1 MNCSVYIFGEL
12 SSGYTQYPED
22 SSSHVLSKLVNN
34 SKAKTQLVIRRDENL
49 MYYSYVRKLENQQYV
64 GLSIVVNGHYIQ
76 QIEGLFSMFEKTLE
90 KLVTQGSVVC
100 FSKDG
105 NIVPSNKRLRD
116 QEEDIDS
123 ITRDLV
129 SNFNNC
135 GQAFK
140 LPSVDYTVAK
150 NSVKEFNINDDKREI
165 VRASYTYGYT
175 YIYKDVDY
183 NTVRVDSYRSVLSRV
198 NKENIELKKKNA
210 ELHEKNQEI
219 LRQKK
224 QFRNVI
230 FLILVV
236 ISCGVGIYF
245 LYTNLDDTQGQLNDA
260 NGTIQQQ
267 SHTISQKDSKI
278 AELNNK
284 ISSLNSTIQSEKDKR
299 QSIQEKLNDVCS
311 AYPVIV
317 TKCEVSS
324 SQFSFDYY
332 SAEEKE
338 ITVTLK
344 AVNEK
349 NSEVVSNNHT
359 LTFYKGG
366 GSKSLSFNYSLNSSD
381 YYYVVLIYDGKI
393 IAGKR
398 W

>member
-1 MNCSVYIFGEL
+1 M
-12 SSGYTQYPED
+12 
-22 SSSHVLSKLVNN
+22 
-34 SKAKTQLVIRRDENL
+34 
-49 MYYSYVRKLENQQYV
+49 
-64 GLSIVVNGHYIQ
+64 
-76 QIEGLFSMFEKTLE
+76 
-90 KLVTQGSVVC
+90 
-100 FSKDG
+100 
-105 NIVPSNKRLRD
+105 
-116 QEEDIDS
+116 
-123 ITRDLV
+123 
-129 SNFNNC
+129 
-135 GQAFK
+135 
-140 LPSVDYTVAK
+140 
-150 NSVKEFNINDDKREI
+150 
-165 VRASYTYGYT
+165 
-175 YIYKDVDY
+175 
-183 NTVRVDSYRSVLSRV
+183 
-198 NKENIELKKKNA
+198 
-210 ELHEKNQEI
+210 
-219 LRQKK
+219 
-224 QFRNVI
+224 
-230 FLILVV
+230 
-236 ISCGVGIYF
+236 
-245 LYTNLDDTQGQLNDA
+245 NDA

-284 ISSLNSTIQSEKDKR
+284 ISSLNSTIQSEKNKR